1 MLEQT
6 GEEPVA
12 LGSPTAP
19 GPGAGSSR
27 VQDFLGSQAYK
38 DFQGSQANQ
47 MGTTD
52 MYNSPY
58 FGSMSSGSSGRA
70 QDRAYE
76 QWLASNSAG
85 GAPGAPTTPGAPASP
100 VGAAT
105 GGLDP
110 SQSTLSP
117 NFASYVYDML
127 GKGQAAANQPFQPF
141 TGERFAG
148 ASPLQQQAFQGIG
161 GLQVP
166 GQFGQAAGIAGNV
179 AATAGGLSYKPQEFS
194 SQFQAPGQYQAG
206 QFSNLFQAP
215 GQYQAGQ
222 FKTGLG
228 SIGSVADYMS
238 PYTSGVTDIAAREAT
253 RQADISRNAE
263 QARLSQAGAYGGSRQ
278 AIMEAERQR
287 NLGTQIGDIRTQG
300 LQSAYDRAVAQRQQE
315 AQLGLQAQQYGEQSR
330 QFGAG
335 QGMTAAQ
342 AAAQYGQAAQQASE
356 ASRQFGAGQAMA
368 GAQSTAQYGL
378 EAQRAGEASR
388 QFGANYGL
396 QGLDK
401 QLTAAQTLGSLGSQQ
416 QQAQTG
422 LANLQLN
429 AGEIQQ
435 KQAQAPLDFGYQ
447 QWQESLKQ
455 PYQQASYMQS
465 LLQGLPLQ
473 ARAYDSGQSS
483 SAGAMQGG
491 LSALALYQALME
503 EKK

>member
-6 GEEPVA
+6 GQEPVM
-12 LGSPTAP
+12 LGGSYPKYDPNTPTIPHP
-19 GPGAGSSR
+19 GYDP
-27 VQDFLGSQAYK
+27 VV
-38 DFQGSQANQ
+38 
-47 MGTTD
+47 
-52 MYNSPY
+52 
-58 FGSMSSGSSGRA
+58 
-70 QDRAYE
+70 
-76 QWLASNSAG
+76 AG
-85 GAPGAPTTPGAPASP
+85 GDPRFAPGAPTTPGAPASP

-148 ASPLQQQAFQGIG
+148 PSDIQQQAFKGIG

-179 AATAGGLSYKPQEFS
+179 ATTAGGLSYDPQKF
-194 SQFQAPGQYQAG
+194 
-206 QFSNLFQAP
+206 N
-215 GQYQAGQ
+215 
-222 FKTGLG
+222 TGLG
-228 SIGSVADYMS
+228 AVGSVADYMN
-238 PYTSGVTDIAAREAT
+238 PYTSGVTDIAAREAR

-263 QARLSQAGAYGGSRQ
+263 QGRLAQAGAYGGSRQ

-287 NLGTQIGDIRTQG
+287 NLGTQIEDINTKG
-300 LQSAYDRAVAQRQQE
+300 LQSAYDRAVSQRQQE
-315 AQLGLQAQQYGEQSR
+315 ATL
-330 QFGAG
+330 
-335 QGMTAAQ
+335 
-342 AAAQYGQAAQQASE
+342 
-356 ASRQFGAGQAMA
+356 
-368 GAQSTAQYGL
+368 GL
-378 EAQRAGEASR
+378 EAQKSGEASR

-401 QLTAAQTLGSLGSQQ
+401 QLTAAQTLGSLGTQE

-473 ARAYDSGQSS
+473 ARAYDSGQSGMG
-483 SAGAMQGG
+483 SALSGG
-491 LSALALYQALME
+491 LAGLSLYNLLNPKPKE
-503 EKK
+503 

>member
-6 GEEPVA
+6 GQEPVT
-12 LGSPTAP
+12 LG
-19 GPGAGSSR
+19 GPYPMEERAIGPYP
-27 VQDFLGSQAYK
+27 AYNPN
-38 DFQGSQANQ
+38 GP
-47 MGTTD
+47 MEE
-52 MYNSPY
+52 
-58 FGSMSSGSSGRA
+58 RA
-70 QDRAYE
+70 IVP
-76 QWLASNSAG
+76 NPVVAG
-85 GAPGAPTTPGAPASP
+85 GDPRLTPAPP

-117 NFASYVYDML
+117 NFASYIYDML

-179 AATAGGLSYKPQEFS
+179 AAAAGGLSYKPQEFS

-206 QFSNLFQAP
+206 QFS
-215 GQYQAGQ
+215 
-222 FKTGLG
+222 TGLG

-263 QARLSQAGAYGGSRQ
+263 QGRLAQAGAYGGSRQ

-315 AQLGLQAQQYGEQSR
+315 AALGLEAQRAGEQSR

-335 QGMTAAQ
+335 QGMTSAQ
-342 AAAQYGQAAQQASE
+342 AA
-356 ASRQFGAGQAMA
+356 
-368 GAQSTAQYGL
+368 AQYGL

-401 QLTAAQTLGSLGSQQ
+401 QLSAAQTLGSLGSQQ

-429 AGEIQQ
+429 AGDIQQ

-491 LSALALYQALME
+491 LSALALYQMLIG